1 MIENIESGDSWRD
14 QPFVWMI
21 IAIPASA
28 IVASMVMLTLAIQSD
43 SGLVVDDYY
52 KKGKEINRVL
62 ARDSL
67 ARSLGI
73 NALLTLDKDL
83 GLIKVT
89 LNGDNLNIGAKPLEL
104 QFLHSTRQSH
114 DQVIRLQGVTDS
126 VFTARFAPLPPGRW
140 NVQIA
145 TDEWRIIGS
154 AKIPGSDS
162 IQLIATGS

>member
-1 MIENIESGDSWRD
+1 MINNIESGDSWRD

-104 QFLHSTRQSH
+104 QFLHSTRQTVKIYFRASRWTQI
-114 DQVIRLQGVTDS
+114 DPQSATLGVRS
-126 VFTARFAPLPPGRW
+126 SPA
-140 NVQIA
+140 
-145 TDEWRIIGS
+145 
-154 AKIPGSDS
+154 
-162 IQLIATGS
+162 LIAGP

>member
-1 MIENIESGDSWRD
+1 MIENIESGDSWYNE
-14 QPFVWMI
+14 PYVWML

-28 IVASMVMLTLAIQSD
+28 VLVGMAMLTMAIKSD

-73 NALLTLDKDL
+73 NALMTLDKDL
-83 GLIKVT
+83 GLIKVN
-89 LNGDNLNIGAKPLEL
+89 LSGDSLNIGAKQLEL
-104 QFLHSTRQSH
+104 QLLHSTRQSH
-114 DQVIRLQGVTDS
+114 DQVIHLQGVTDTI
-126 VFTARFAPLPPGRW
+126 FTARFAPLPQGRW

-145 TDEWRIIGS
+145 TDEWRIVGS

-162 IQLIATGS
+162 IQLKAAGS